1 MSDIKI
7 DACPIC
13 GGHSF
18 SPLAAGQY
26 MCTQCGYVVNGGSDS
41 SQVPSSSSSSSDSL
55 QESPLSTEEEL
66 SPEVNIDQTRCP
78 RCGSVVDKGVN
89 ICPNCGHQLK
99 QQFNENEQSQQKY
112 AETLKEDK
120 QQAEAKEN
128 YQGATQFDTPQTNN
142 EDKLGIGAIIGLV
155 FCIFILLVGIV
166 GCSDETNSFIM
177 RSIGFICLAAIFCVF
192 KGTIKRKYAWWVFAA
207 SLVGFNF
214 MVALSDPV
222 DSSDSSD
229 QEVEVQEVKKDEEAR
244 KKQEQ
249 KAEAERVAQE
259 KQAEAMRIVNEKAEK
274 EAFVGRYIYKYYYHG
289 TNIELYF
296 VITLKSDGTFTHEPS
311 NDQTRSIVEME
322 TLVDGKDYPSGGKW
336 KVKETP
342 AGKAAF
348 LDFGSSWG
356 EGSITPNQKVL
367 EIDNMNGVRL
377 KAQLLKD

>member
-1 MSDIKI
+1 MKY
-7 DACPIC
+7 CGIC
-13 GGHSF
+13 GKEIADDDVF
-18 SPLAAGQY
+18 
-26 MCTQCGYVVNGGSDS
+26 
-41 SQVPSSSSSSSDSL
+41 
-55 QESPLSTEEEL
+55 
-66 SPEVNIDQTRCP
+66 
-78 RCGSVVDKGVN
+78 
-89 ICPNCGHQLK
+89 CPNCGHQLK
-99 QQFNENEQSQQKY
+99 QQLNENEQSQQRY

-128 YQGATQFDTPQTNN
+128 YQRATQFDKTNN

-155 FCIFILLVGIV
+155 FCIFILLFGIV

-177 RSIGFICLAAIFCVF
+177 RSIGLICLAAIFCVF

-207 SLVGFNF
+207 SLVGFIF
-214 MVALSDPV
+214 ILALCDPV

-229 QEVEVQEVKKDEEAR
+229 QEVEMQEVKKDEEAR

-259 KQAEAMRIVNEKAEK
+259 KQAEAMRIANEKAEK

-356 EGSITPNQKVL
+356 EGSITPDQKVL

>member
-1 MSDIKI
+1 MERNRLTITTESRILGDEYVRF
-7 DACPIC
+7 
-13 GGHSF
+13 GGEYIETCFH
-18 SPLAAGQY
+18 
-26 MCTQCGYVVNGGSDS
+26 
-41 SQVPSSSSSSSDSL
+41 
-55 QESPLSTEEEL
+55 
-66 SPEVNIDQTRCP
+66 
-78 RCGSVVDKGVN
+78 KG
-89 ICPNCGHQLK
+89 K
-99 QQFNENEQSQQKY
+99 
-112 AETLKEDK
+112 
-120 QQAEAKEN
+120 
-128 YQGATQFDTPQTNN
+128 QGA
-142 EDKLGIGAIIGLV
+142 L
-155 FCIFILLVGIV
+155 
-166 GCSDETNSFIM
+166 
-177 RSIGFICLAAIFCVF
+177 CLAIE
-192 KGTIKRKYAWWVFAA
+192 
-207 SLVGFNF
+207 
-214 MVALSDPV
+214 M
-222 DSSDSSD
+222 
-229 QEVEVQEVKKDEEAR
+229 QEVKKDEEAR

-259 KQAEAMRIVNEKAEK
+259 KQAEAMRIANEKAEK

-356 EGSITPNQKVL
+356 EGSITPDQKVL

>member
-1 MSDIKI
+1 MKY
-7 DACPIC
+7 CGIC
-13 GGHSF
+13 GKEIADDDVF
-18 SPLAAGQY
+18 
-26 MCTQCGYVVNGGSDS
+26 
-41 SQVPSSSSSSSDSL
+41 
-55 QESPLSTEEEL
+55 
-66 SPEVNIDQTRCP
+66 
-78 RCGSVVDKGVN
+78 
-89 ICPNCGHQLK
+89 CPNCGHQLK
-99 QQFNENEQSQQKY
+99 QQLNENEQAQQKY
-112 AETLKEDK
+112 AETLKEDT

-128 YQGATQFDTPQTNN
+128 YQRATQFDTPQTNN

-155 FCIFILLVGIV
+155 FCIFILLFGIV

-207 SLVGFNF
+207 SLVGFIF
-214 MVALSDPV
+214 ILALCDPV

-229 QEVEVQEVKKDEEAR
+229 QEVEMQEVKKDEEAR

-259 KQAEAMRIVNEKAEK
+259 KQAEAMRIANEKAEK

-356 EGSITPNQKVL
+356 EGSITPDQKVL

-377 KAQLLKD
+377 KAQLLKN

>member
-1 MSDIKI
+1 MKY
-7 DACPIC
+7 CGIC
-13 GGHSF
+13 GKEIADDDVF
-18 SPLAAGQY
+18 
-26 MCTQCGYVVNGGSDS
+26 
-41 SQVPSSSSSSSDSL
+41 
-55 QESPLSTEEEL
+55 
-66 SPEVNIDQTRCP
+66 
-78 RCGSVVDKGVN
+78 
-89 ICPNCGHQLK
+89 CPNCGHQLK
-99 QQFNENEQSQQKY
+99 QQLNENEQSQQKY
-112 AETLKEDK
+112 AETLTEDK

-128 YQGATQFDTPQTNN
+128 YQRATQFDTPQTNN

-155 FCIFILLVGIV
+155 FCIFILLFGIV

-192 KGTIKRKYAWWVFAA
+192 KGIIKRKYAWWVFAA
-207 SLVGFNF
+207 SLVGFIF
-214 MVALSDPV
+214 ILALCDPV

-229 QEVEVQEVKKDEEAR
+229 QEVE
-244 KKQEQ
+244 
-249 KAEAERVAQE
+249 RVAQE
-259 KQAEAMRIVNEKAEK
+259 KQAEAMRIANEKAEK

-356 EGSITPNQKVL
+356 EGSITPDQKVL

>member
-1 MSDIKI
+1 M
-7 DACPIC
+7 
-13 GGHSF
+13 
-18 SPLAAGQY
+18 
-26 MCTQCGYVVNGGSDS
+26 
-41 SQVPSSSSSSSDSL
+41 
-55 QESPLSTEEEL
+55 
-66 SPEVNIDQTRCP
+66 
-78 RCGSVVDKGVN
+78 
-89 ICPNCGHQLK
+89 
-99 QQFNENEQSQQKY
+99 
-112 AETLKEDK
+112 
-120 QQAEAKEN
+120 
-128 YQGATQFDTPQTNN
+128 
-142 EDKLGIGAIIGLV
+142 
-155 FCIFILLVGIV
+155 
-166 GCSDETNSFIM
+166 
-177 RSIGFICLAAIFCVF
+177 
-192 KGTIKRKYAWWVFAA
+192 
-207 SLVGFNF
+207 
-214 MVALSDPV
+214 
-222 DSSDSSD
+222 
-229 QEVEVQEVKKDEEAR
+229 QEVKKDEEAR

-356 EGSITPNQKVL
+356 EGSITPDQKVL